1 VVVVVVVVG
10 AAVVDVVVVGAAV
23 VVVVVVLEQPPIGS
37 LQPTPPVTA
46 AATHKQLPL
55 QIGFIATLSG
65 FAVVVVVVV
74 EV

>member
-1 VVVVVVVVG
+1 MVVVVVVVG

-23 VVVVVVLEQPPIGS
+23 VVVVVVLEQPPMGS
-37 LQPTPPVTA
+37 FQPTPPVTG
-46 AATHKQLPL
+46 AATHKQLPMHT
-55 QIGFIATLSG
+55 GFIATLPG